1 MRTLQSI
8 LIAEKKGEQAHRQA
22 VAMGLK
28 YKGFGYWVDPNTG
41 KVTHKTENDQLVE
54 VEPDVESDKW
64 DGKDPEGEGASGG
77 AGGGPPGSFGDM
89 QQKMQQATPQPT
101 VGEVRPGEEQR
112 PKDLGKWEPGP
123 DGNNCVKDQPTPD
136 APEPDAYVGKTNYMN
151 WTAGPDGDN
160 YSNMDI
166 NKMYKGILGKQTSV
180 SEQLH
185 EDTVSGLENFAK
197 TGEEPDRKPLV
208 NSPSAVAARAAKFK
222 SAREKTASQGRD
234 LTQKL
239 QQYVSDPNFN
249 MSVKDEDEIGEGA
262 FGQVFNGR
270 KGSVVKKGRIGP
282 GELKAMYAM
291 RNNKNFPTLLNAEF
305 DGPFEEDDEDDIG
318 SGVTAP
324 GTFAM
329 TRAKGRPLD
338 DGIYDM
344 DFETRQKALKNL
356 IAARG
361 HLHQSGFSHNDMHPG
376 NIFVDDDGEVNLLD
390 FGLAESNP
398 LSALVEAFGYGGDDQ
413 IRESMDGDYQFNSA
427 LKLFDDNELDDD
439 GNNIFHGIRSKMD
452 ENREAVLEMMQDDW
466 GITDEEDEDE
476 AFGKDKLLEQLMKGG
491 IRRTPEQLEE
501 LTEQYPNL
509 GNGKF
514 VKKLIERLYRG
525 LGSEQENRMS
535 DAFDKRQQDARI
547 VKAANA
553 LRKRRGESPI
563 EIRNK
568 KVVPPKNLIFD
579 D

>member
-28 YKGFGYWVDPNTG
+28 YKGFGYWVDPQTG
-41 KVTHKTENDQLVE
+41 KVTHKTENDQLVA

-64 DGKDPEGEGASGG
+64 GGDAPEGEGMPGG
-77 AGGGPPGSFGDM
+77 AAPGGPPGSFGGM
-89 QQKMQQATPQPT
+89 QQQMKQAAAPAPAM
-101 VGEVRPGEEQR
+101 GEVLPGQEQKPR
-112 PKDLGKWEPGP
+112 DLGKWEPGP
-123 DGNNCVKDQPTPD
+123 DGNNCVKDQPTPES
-136 APEPDAYVGKTNYMN
+136 PEADAYVGKTNYMN

-166 NKMYKGILGKQTSV
+166 NRMYKGILGKQTSV
-180 SEQLH
+180 KEALH
-185 EDTVSGLENFAK
+185 ESVLDGLMDFAK
-197 TGEEPDRKPLV
+197 NGEEPDKPQPV
-208 NSPSAVAARAAKFK
+208 SKGNPG
-222 SAREKTASQGRD
+222 QD
-234 LTQKL
+234 LTQNLK
-239 QQYVSDPNFN
+239 QYVSDPNFRMN
-249 MSVKDEDEIGEGA
+249 VKDEDEIGEGA
-262 FGQVFNGR
+262 FGQVFNGP
-270 KGSVVKKGRIGP
+270 KGSVIKKGRIGP

-305 DGPFEEDDEDDIG
+305 DGPFEEDEDGDIG

-344 DFETRQKALKNL
+344 DFDTRRKALANL
-356 IAARG
+356 MAARG
-361 HLHQSGFSHNDMHPG
+361 HLHQSGIAHNDMHPG
-376 NIFVDDDGEVNLLD
+376 NIFVDDDGEVNMLD

-398 LSALVEAFGYGGDDQ
+398 LSALVEAFGYGGDEQ
-413 IRESMDGDYQFNSA
+413 IRDFMDGDFQFTAA
-427 LKLFDDNELDDD
+427 LELFDDDELDED
-439 GNNIFHGIRSKMD
+439 GNNIFHNVRSKMD

-466 GITDEEDEDE
+466 GIADEEDEDE
-476 AFGKDKLLEQLMKGG
+476 AFGKDMFLEQMMKGG

-525 LGSEQENRMS
+525 LGSDQENRMS

-547 VKAANA
+547 IQAANA

-563 EIRNK
+563 EVKNRNI
-568 KVVPPKNLIFD
+568 VPARNLDFD